1 MIYDFDTLPDR
12 RATESFKWNA
22 YPADVLPMFVAD
34 MDFVSPQ
41 PVIDALQR
49 RVAHG
54 VFGYPGGML
63 RDLPDLKETLIER
76 LQRLYGWTIQA
87 EDILLVPGLVTA
99 LNQAVQACVPANS
112 GVLVQ
117 TPVYP
122 PFLTL
127 AKNAGVLDQRVG
139 LSREDQSGQYSVDG
153 AAFEAAL
160 TPETRMF
167 VLCNPHNP
175 VGRAFRRQELERMA
189 EACLQRDVLICSDEI
204 HCDLVYSGVKH
215 LPIASLDAEIAQR
228 TITLMAPSKT
238 YNIAGLECS
247 VAIIPNPE
255 LRKQYQQA
263 SRGLMGWVNIMGLA
277 AAQAAYA
284 QGQEWLDQVLVY
296 LEGNRDFLYEYV
308 QRELPGMHMVK
319 PEATYLA
326 WLDCRG
332 LGLKEDPY
340 QFFLREARVAFN
352 QGSNFGEGGD
362 GFVRLNFGCPRSM
375 LLEALERVRNHV

>member
-76 LQRLYGWTIQA
+76 LQRLYGWTIHA

-99 LNQAVQACVPANS
+99 LNQAVQACVPANR

-139 LSREDQSGQYSVDG
+139 LSRDDQSGRYSVDG

-189 EACLQRDVLICSDEI
+189 EACLRRDVLICSDEI
-204 HCDLVYSGVKH
+204 HCDLVYSGVQH
-215 LPIASLDAEIAQR
+215 LPIASLSAEIAQR

-238 YNIAGLECS
+238 YNLAGLECS

-308 QRELPGMHMVK
+308 QRELPGIHMVK

-340 QFFLREARVAFN
+340 HFLLREARVAFN